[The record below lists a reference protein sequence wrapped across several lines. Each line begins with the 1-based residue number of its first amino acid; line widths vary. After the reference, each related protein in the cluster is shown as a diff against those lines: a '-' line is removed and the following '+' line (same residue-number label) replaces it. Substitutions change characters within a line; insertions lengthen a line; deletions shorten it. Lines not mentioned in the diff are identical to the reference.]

1 MPSDFKQAWQDAYE
15 RLAME
20 LFACEYPDCTPQQC
34 RELNVAIRDW
44 ELDWLGSQADAA
56 EARGEER

>member
-1 MPSDFKQAWQDAYE
+1 MPSDYKCAWCE
-15 RLAME
+15 RYAELARE
-20 LFACEYPDCTPQQC
+20 LFGCEAEDCTPQQC